1 MLLKEDD
8 DEDDQQQDE
17 DDESH
22 VVDDDDEHDNDDG
35 LFLFSSFL
43 FKELLFLIKTVW
55 LSTVDYYYCT
65 TSYFTTTFIWRAL
78 KKLPACNTVIKTVMV
93 RILLCPCFLVQDRHI
108 KKQCQVE

>member
-35 LFLFSSFL
+35 LFLFSSFV
-43 FKELLFLIKTVW
+43 FKELLFSNIDSVTI
-55 LSTVDYYYCT
+55 C
-65 TSYFTTTFIWRAL
+65 R
-78 KKLPACNTVIKTVMV
+78 
-93 RILLCPCFLVQDRHI
+93 LLLLYNVL
-108 KKQCQVE
+108 